1 MYFITSSFN
10 FHCNLMIKNHPFQ
23 FIYFNKFAGK
33 NIENYFELDYSGTS
47 NKSALNYL
55 IKNNKKKV
63 LNIYILSASPYHF
76 SLSMIDKNQRDRI
89 KFVNN
94 KNDADFLL
102 TNHYYTKGNPAVIN
116 LKLKKE
122 FELLK
127 EFKVDDMP
135 INTIFKMN

>member
-1 MYFITSSFN
+1 
-10 FHCNLMIKNHPFQ
+10 
-23 FIYFNKFAGK
+23 
-33 NIENYFELDYSGTS
+33 
-47 NKSALNYL
+47 
-55 IKNNKKKV
+55 
-63 LNIYILSASPYHF
+63 
-76 SLSMIDKNQRDRI
+76 MIDKNQRDRI